1 VSTLTGK
8 PYARVVMVDQYDFW
22 QWYPIGKDWKALR
35 KTPDIDGTHPYG
47 QNFVGALDFCKA
59 NHVKMGVGEWS
70 IVQSS
75 SGPKA
80 AKGNPDDPDFIQ
92 LFYNA
97 FTDPEN
103 SGVFIYESLF
113 FNYVVGQE
121 KYIYP
126 TSAQD
131 ENVNASALYKS
142 LWSKK

>member
-1 VSTLTGK
+1 METILT
-8 PYARVVMVDQYDFW
+8 
-22 QWYPIGKDWKALR
+22 
-35 KTPDIDGTHPYG
+35 
-47 QNFVGALDFCKA
+47 DFCKA

-75 SGPKA
+75 SGPLA
-80 AKGNPDDPDFIQ
+80 VKGNPDDPDFIQ

-103 SGVFIYESLF
+103 AGVFIYESLF
-113 FNYVVGQE
+113 FNYIAGQE

-131 ENVNASALYKS
+131 QNLNASALYKS